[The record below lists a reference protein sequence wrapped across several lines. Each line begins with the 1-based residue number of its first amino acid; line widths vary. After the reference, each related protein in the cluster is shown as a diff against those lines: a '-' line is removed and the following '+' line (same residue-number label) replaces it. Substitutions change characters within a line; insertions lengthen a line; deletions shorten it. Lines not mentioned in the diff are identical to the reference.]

1 MAGDVIDSLSIELN
15 SNATKANKAV
25 DELISKLGN
34 LANSL
39 TRIDGS
45 GLNGIAN
52 GVGKLGNSMQS
63 MKGIGEAKFQNLAN
77 GINKLSAINT
87 AGLNKSASALY
98 QITKSFGEIG
108 KIGENTKQIA
118 SLTTD
123 LSKLGN
129 KGISNAI
136 TNIPQLATAMKNLM
150 TTLSTAPKVSNNL
163 IKMTNAMA
171 NLASQGQKVSGATKG
186 LTSTFKSYDSSATS
200 STSKTAKLSSM
211 IGKMYQSFFYVKRGI
226 SGIKDAVKSSMDY
239 IETLNYFDAAFG
251 QVADTAV
258 KDWKDAGYKSA
269 EQYYNSF
276 SERAKKLT
284 SQMSGYNISP
294 TGSLEATGKA
304 SLGIDPNQLMNYQ
317 ATFAQM
323 SSSIGMTGEQS
334 VKLSRVL
341 TEIGADLASV
351 KNMDFKK
358 TWNDMASGLA
368 GMSRTLDKYGVNIRN
383 VNLQQKL
390 SDIGI
395 QANIQNLN
403 QNEKALLRTIILL
416 NSTKYAYGDL
426 AETINQPANQVRLLQ
441 ANFQNLSRTIG
452 NLFLPVVAKILPYI
466 NGLTIALQRLFA
478 YVGKKLGLDISS
490 LTSSVGDSSFDMS
503 ELADNTDDV
512 AGGLDDASKKA
523 KKLKNNINTIG
534 IDKLNII
541 SKDKDKTDKDDNK
554 GLNNSDLAKLNKAFE
569 DAYEK
574 YQKAWDKAFAG
585 VDNKALEIA
594 DKITNAFKKGDYK
607 GIGTYISDNL
617 TKALKS
623 INWDSIYEGAAKF
636 GTGLAE
642 FLNGLITPEL
652 FYEVGK
658 TIAKFLGTRIQF
670 ALNFFQEFDW
680 SNLGESLANGIN
692 GFFENYP
699 FEDMANALNKFVDG
713 LEKALFSFIKN
724 VNWWHVFNGLWD
736 FFTNLEIDTLLVIP
750 MLRAFMKIRKNAGS
764 TFKALQ
770 AIGSTSLKKL
780 SKGFSFLSENIKVL
794 GGKDGIAYT
803 FMEARDSMSKTT
815 KVMMG
820 AGGILAAF
828 AGVKNATKG
837 MANGTKSVVAGLGQ
851 IALSAGVAGAALYT
865 AFGPWGLA
873 VGAIAGVI
881 GAIAG
886 IAQGID
892 DINRKEIALKFSDES
907 GLKISE
913 LNDGLEKSL
922 SNIRELPKAF
932 KDNSEEMKTASEDVG
947 SALDD
952 LTAIGAAIKNSE
964 GTSIASAENIA
975 NAFKKLEQSSQE
987 YLDNAYANTVLSLE
1001 MNREV
1006 LENQGINV
1014 DEAIKKASK
1023 AYEKDSAELKQ
1034 AIKVQRET
1042 IGTKGTN
1049 SKEYLEATKT
1059 IAKLTGQ
1066 NSKELADSSEKLS
1079 KAKKELNK
1087 NKINL
1092 SDYFDND
1099 NKLDEEG
1106 LKNAFGDA
1114 KSIYEKQLN
1123 SLNTYWDEQIKLG
1136 EEKGWDKKII
1146 DAYKKQKKLDAK
1158 ELKTT
1163 FNKNYT
1169 EPLQKALNNSF
1180 VDAVS
1185 GIDTNNTSSAVEFE
1199 RRAFR
1204 VADDV
1209 YNPLV
1214 NAFNSTFSELG
1225 IEIQNLDDDTIRNL
1239 FDGLRVTDESDII
1252 FQLKENYQSVL
1263 IGMLKNISLTKG
1275 AELLKTELNTTLF
1288 AAINGLSI
1296 EEARTEIAKKFES
1309 LFSMDFKMNL
1319 GMKVETPADSVT
1331 GDWFS
1336 GEQKAFY
1343 LNNDQKV
1350 KDWAK
1355 KNGTIKFNRQITF
1368 STNPLNATGLENGLK
1383 SAELF
1388 YANENGYSELIGR
1401 VGNNTAVAN
1410 SDQIMTM
1417 VSNGVAKAVSDVL
1430 VPVLAGGGNGNTQRI
1445 EIPVIIDGREITR
1458 IVNKNNSRNGAKIMG
1473 NETGYV
1479 YG

>member
-15 SNATKANKAV
+15 SDAKKANDAV
-25 DELISKLGN
+25 GKLIEKLENLKTSISNIEGNNFSQLSTGVKSLADGMKQMQGVKKTDFNRLASGLEKISSVKLDGGIAEKIQPLATAIQSLNNIKFDTKNIQSFINSISRLGNANLGN
-34 LANSL
+34 LSNVDFSK
-39 TRIDGS
+39 I
-45 GLNGIAN
+45 
-52 GVGKLGNSMQS
+52 GNSIRTLAS
-63 MKGIGEAKFQNLAN
+63 SLAN
-77 GINKLSAINT
+77 AETVQQSTISMTNAVAKLANAGEKVGIVSSSLGQFGTSLSKFFTIM
-87 AGLNKSASALY
+87 SRASAVSSETI
-98 QITKSFGEIG
+98 QFT
-108 KIGENTKQIA
+108 QAIA
-118 SLTTD
+118 SLANA
-123 LSKLGN
+123 GN
-129 KGISNAI
+129 KVS
-136 TNIPQLATAMKNLM
+136 ATSGHLGAFATELKKFMQVM
-150 TTLSTAPKVSNNL
+150 ASAPKVNSS
-163 IKMTNAMA
+163 IIQMTQATA
-171 NLASQGQKVSGATKG
+171 NLAAQGQKVGSATKG
-186 LTSTFKSYDSSATS
+186 LAKGFSAYGNSTANA
-200 STSKTAKLSSM
+200 TSKTKSLASMFGKL
-211 IGKMYQSFFYVKRGI
+211 YANFFWVRRGI

-466 NGLTIALQRLFA
+466 NGLAIALQRLFT
-478 YVGKKLGLDISS
+478 YVGKKLGLDISG

-585 VDNKALEIA
+585 VDNKALQIA

-623 INWDSIYEGAAKF
+623 INWNSIYEGAAKF

-658 TIAKFLGTRIQF
+658 TIAKLLGTKIQF

-724 VNWWHVFNGLWD
+724 VNWWHVFTGLWD

-770 AIGSTSLKKL
+770 TIGSTSLKKL

-851 IALSAGVAGAALYT
+851 IALSAGVAGAALT
-865 AFGPWGLA
+865 MVFGFPAGIIVA
-873 VGAIAGVI
+873 GCAAAIGAIAGVI
-881 GAIAG
+881 QASEEAYQEEIK
-886 IAQGID
+886 AQWGLSEETKKTLNEID
-892 DINRKEIALKFSDES
+892 KRV
-907 GLKISE
+907 
-913 LNDGLEKSL
+913 EKSADL
-922 SNIRELPKAF
+922 RKKTDEQAKENTAEIDQTQKLWTELK
-932 KDNSEEMKTASEDVG
+932 KITD
-947 SALDD
+947 
-952 LTAIGAAIKNSE
+952 
-964 GTSIASAENIA
+964 ENG
-975 NAFKKLEQSSQE
+975 K
-987 YLDNAYANTVLSLE
+987 
-1001 MNREV
+1001 
-1006 LENQGINV
+1006 
-1014 DEAIKKASK
+1014 IKKG
-1023 AYEKDSAELKQ
+1023 YQ
-1034 AIKVQRET
+1034 GR
-1042 IGTKGTN
+1042 
-1049 SKEYLEATKT
+1049 
-1059 IAKLTGQ
+1059 AKFIT
-1066 NSKELADSSEKLS
+1066 KELSES
-1079 KAKKELNK
+1079 
-1087 NKINL
+1087 
-1092 SDYFDND
+1092 
-1099 NKLDEEG
+1099 
-1106 LKNAFGDA
+1106 
-1114 KSIYEKQLN
+1114 
-1123 SLNTYWDEQIKLG
+1123 
-1136 EEKGWDKKII
+1136 
-1146 DAYKKQKKLDAK
+1146 
-1158 ELKTT
+1158 
-1163 FNKNYT
+1163 
-1169 EPLQKALNNSF
+1169 
-1180 VDAVS
+1180 
-1185 GIDTNNTSSAVEFE
+1185 
-1199 RRAFR
+1199 
-1204 VADDV
+1204 
-1209 YNPLV
+1209 
-1214 NAFNSTFSELG
+1214 LG
-1225 IEIQNLDDDTIRNL
+1225 IEIKMTDGVIQKYDELRKSVKQVIAEKKKNLILDAYSDKY
-1239 FDGLRVTDESDII
+1239 TDALTNRSQEETDLETATRANNTTQYKLEQAQKEYEKAHKDFLKTRGIDAESNYEEYKNVEITAFENTKQGADAKDVLEEAEKAAEKTQKT
-1252 FQLKENYQSVL
+1252 FNEAKENLEKDVQL
-1263 IGMLKNISLTKG
+1263 ISNYEK
-1275 AELLKTELNTTLF
+1275 LLSTTSEGGIKKLNKRTDNL
-1288 AAINGLSI
+1288 INGAGEKGKSYVKEFVGGVTEQAGDEKER
-1296 EEARTEIAKKFES
+1296 EEITTKFES
-1309 LFSMDFKMNL
+1309 FLDTSIANVDVSEAKRLLQEKLEKMFGSLGEMRFQL
-1319 GMKVETPADSVT
+1319 GMQVETTATKITGNWADV
-1331 GDWFS
+1331 GLD
-1336 GEQKAFY
+1336 KA
-1343 LNNDQKV
+1343 LKDNDV
-1350 KDWAK
+1350 K
-1355 KNGTIKFNRQITF
+1355 IKTTMKRIPPF
-1368 STNPLNATGLENGLK
+1368 ATGGFPEDGLF
-1383 SAELF
+1383 L
-1388 YANENGYSELIGR
+1388 ANHSEL
-1401 VGNNTAVAN
+1401 VGKFSNGKTAVAN
-1410 SDQIMTM
+1410 NQQITDGIEEAAYRGYMRALATQG
-1417 VSNGVAKAVSDVL
+1417 SNST
-1430 VPVLAGGGNGNTQRI
+1430 GGTQRI
-1445 EIPVIIDGREITR
+1445 EIPVIIDGKEITR

-1473 NETGYV
+1473 NETRYV

>member
-87 AGLNKSASALY
+87 VGLNKSASALY

-1092 SDYFDND
+1092 SDYFNND
-1099 NKLDEEG
+1099 NKLNKEK
-1106 LKNAFGDA
+1106 LKNTFEDA

-1123 SLNTYWDEQIKLG
+1123 SLNTYWDEQIKSTS
-1136 EEKGWDKKII
+1136 DKKII
-1146 DAYKKQKKLDAK
+1146 NAYKKQKKLDAK
-1158 ELKTT
+1158 ELQEI
-1163 FNKNYT
+1163 FYNNYT
-1169 EPLQKALNNSF
+1169 LPLQEALNNTIIDALPDKKKPYGVSNNYKYLMENIGNDIIGAYNEVFKGTGGKSEKLSVMTREDMIKAMF
-1180 VDAVS
+1180 VSEDGELTGELKKDYETYLLAEIK
-1185 GIDTNNTSSAVEFE
+1185 GISVDEA
-1199 RRAFR
+1199 RK
-1204 VADDV
+1204 
-1209 YNPLV
+1209 
-1214 NAFNSTFSELG
+1214 
-1225 IEIQNLDDDTIRNL
+1225 EIQAKTLSAIKGISFDSAKKELNKKFVTL
-1239 FDGLRVTDESDII
+1239 FDGLKKITLTGNIETD
-1252 FQLKENYQSVL
+1252 LKLDPITKLPTNF
-1263 IGMLKNISLTKG
+1263 GMTM
-1275 AELLKTELNTTLF
+1275 KTNATTL
-1288 AAINGLSI
+1288 I
-1296 EEARTEIAKKFES
+1296 
-1309 LFSMDFKMNL
+1309 
-1319 GMKVETPADSVT
+1319 PA
-1331 GDWFS
+1331 
-1336 GEQKAFY
+1336 Y
-1343 LNNDQKV
+1343 
-1350 KDWAK
+1350 
-1355 KNGTIKFNRQITF
+1355 
-1368 STNPLNATGLENGLK
+1368 ATGGFPEDGL
-1383 SAELF
+1383 F
-1388 YANENGYSELIGR
+1388 FANHSEL
-1401 VGNNTAVAN
+1401 VGKFSDGKTAVAN
-1410 SDQIMTM
+1410 NQQITDGIEEAAYRGYMRALATQG
-1417 VSNGVAKAVSDVL
+1417 SNST
-1430 VPVLAGGGNGNTQRI
+1430 GGTQRI
-1445 EIPVIIDGREITR
+1445 EIPVIIDGKEITR
-1458 IVNKNNSRNGAKIMG
+1458 IVNKNNFRNGAKIMG

>member
-284 SQMSGYNISP
+284 SQMSGYNISS

-466 NGLTIALQRLFA
+466 NGLTIAMQRLFT

-585 VDNKALEIA
+585 VDNKALQIA

-607 GIGTYISDNL
+607 GIGTYISNNL

-724 VNWWHVFNGLWD
+724 VNWWHVFTGLWD

-770 AIGSTSLKKL
+770 TIGSTSLSKL
-780 SKGFSFLSENIKVL
+780 SKGFSALRTNVKTL
-794 GGKDGIAYT
+794 GGKEGIAYT

-837 MANGTKSVVAGLGQ
+837 MAKGSKSVVAGLGQ
-851 IALSAGVAGAALYT
+851 IALSAGVAGAALTMVFGFPAGIIVAGVAAAIGAIVGLNKAAQETRQEMYGLTKQQKAENEELAKSYEKLQESQAEAKKESQKNDAEITYAQKLWKELQGITDENGKIKKGYEDRAKVLTKYINEQLGTELEVTGRIVKNYKETRNEIKKIIAMKRAETVLNANEELYSEAIQNENSAKNTLTLKSSEYSQAKNQVKRIQKRIEQMEKEGINTNNQADYFELGRQLEVAKTAKTEAKTALDDAKNIYKEYKNTIKNYEDLEEAHLSGNRKKIRESIDEFNNKTDKVGEKASQKIIDETANSIEGVDVSDIENAFVKRLEGIASNLNLSAFKRELKT
-865 AFGPWGLA
+865 AFGSAITEGIDGLDLEKQKELLAQRISDIELKVKVESDLGGMQLPAQAYQQMHDSVENKWRVQADVIKKKGKASGLA
-873 VGAIAGVI
+873 
-881 GAIAG
+881 
-886 IAQGID
+886 
-892 DINRKEIALKFSDES
+892 S
-907 GLKISE
+907 GLV
-913 LNDGLEKSL
+913 
-922 SNIRELPKAF
+922 R
-932 KDNSEEMKTASEDVG
+932 
-947 SALDD
+947 SA
-952 LTAIGAAIKNSE
+952 
-964 GTSIASAENIA
+964 
-975 NAFKKLEQSSQE
+975 
-987 YLDNAYANTVLSLE
+987 
-1001 MNREV
+1001 
-1006 LENQGINV
+1006 
-1014 DEAIKKASK
+1014 
-1023 AYEKDSAELKQ
+1023 
-1034 AIKVQRET
+1034 
-1042 IGTKGTN
+1042 
-1049 SKEYLEATKT
+1049 
-1059 IAKLTGQ
+1059 
-1066 NSKELADSSEKLS
+1066 
-1079 KAKKELNK
+1079 
-1087 NKINL
+1087 
-1092 SDYFDND
+1092 
-1099 NKLDEEG
+1099 
-1106 LKNAFGDA
+1106 
-1114 KSIYEKQLN
+1114 
-1123 SLNTYWDEQIKLG
+1123 
-1136 EEKGWDKKII
+1136 
-1146 DAYKKQKKLDAK
+1146 
-1158 ELKTT
+1158 
-1163 FNKNYT
+1163 
-1169 EPLQKALNNSF
+1169 
-1180 VDAVS
+1180 
-1185 GIDTNNTSSAVEFE
+1185 
-1199 RRAFR
+1199 
-1204 VADDV
+1204 
-1209 YNPLV
+1209 
-1214 NAFNSTFSELG
+1214 
-1225 IEIQNLDDDTIRNL
+1225 
-1239 FDGLRVTDESDII
+1239 DI
-1252 FQLKENYQSVL
+1252 F
-1263 IGMLKNISLTKG
+1263 
-1275 AELLKTELNTTLF
+1275 F
-1288 AAINGLSI
+1288 
-1296 EEARTEIAKKFES
+1296 
-1309 LFSMDFKMNL
+1309 
-1319 GMKVETPADSVT
+1319 
-1331 GDWFS
+1331 
-1336 GEQKAFY
+1336 
-1343 LNNDQKV
+1343 
-1350 KDWAK
+1350 
-1355 KNGTIKFNRQITF
+1355 
-1368 STNPLNATGLENGLK
+1368 
-1383 SAELF
+1383 
-1388 YANENGYSELIGR
+1388 ANENGYSELIGR

-1445 EIPVIIDGREITR
+1445 EIPVIIDGKEITR

>member
-87 AGLNKSASALY
+87 VGLNKSASALY

-1092 SDYFDND
+1092 SDYFNND
-1099 NKLDEEG
+1099 NKLNKEK
-1106 LKNAFGDA
+1106 LKNTFEDA

-1123 SLNTYWDEQIKLG
+1123 SLNTYWDEQIKSTS
-1136 EEKGWDKKII
+1136 DKKII
-1146 DAYKKQKKLDAK
+1146 NAYKKQKKLDAK
-1158 ELKTT
+1158 ELQET
-1163 FNKNYT
+1163 FYNNYT
-1169 EPLQKALNNSF
+1169 LPLQEALNNTIIDALPDKKTPYEVRNNYEYLMENIGNDIIGAYNEVFKGTGGKSEKLSVMTREDMIKAMF
-1180 VDAVS
+1180 VSEDGELTGELKKDYETYLLAEIK
-1185 GIDTNNTSSAVEFE
+1185 GISVDEA
-1199 RRAFR
+1199 RK
-1204 VADDV
+1204 
-1209 YNPLV
+1209 
-1214 NAFNSTFSELG
+1214 
-1225 IEIQNLDDDTIRNL
+1225 EIQAKTLSAIKGISFDSAKKELNKKFVTL
-1239 FDGLRVTDESDII
+1239 FDGLKKITLTGNIETD
-1252 FQLKENYQSVL
+1252 LKLDPITKLPTNF
-1263 IGMLKNISLTKG
+1263 GMTM
-1275 AELLKTELNTTLF
+1275 KTNATTL
-1288 AAINGLSI
+1288 I
-1296 EEARTEIAKKFES
+1296 
-1309 LFSMDFKMNL
+1309 
-1319 GMKVETPADSVT
+1319 PA
-1331 GDWFS
+1331 
-1336 GEQKAFY
+1336 Y
-1343 LNNDQKV
+1343 
-1350 KDWAK
+1350 
-1355 KNGTIKFNRQITF
+1355 
-1368 STNPLNATGLENGLK
+1368 ATGGFPEDGL
-1383 SAELF
+1383 F
-1388 YANENGYSELIGR
+1388 FANHSEL
-1401 VGNNTAVAN
+1401 VGKFSDGKTAVAN
-1410 SDQIMTM
+1410 NQQITDGIEEAAYRGYMRALATQG
-1417 VSNGVAKAVSDVL
+1417 SNST
-1430 VPVLAGGGNGNTQRI
+1430 GGTQRI
-1445 EIPVIIDGREITR
+1445 EIPVIIDGKEITR
-1458 IVNKNNSRNGAKIMG
+1458 IVNKNNFRNGAKIMG

>member
-87 AGLNKSASALY
+87 VGLNKSASALY

-892 DINRKEIALKFSDES
+892 DINRKEIELKFSDES

-1092 SDYFDND
+1092 SDYFNND
-1099 NKLDEEG
+1099 NKLNKEK
-1106 LKNAFGDA
+1106 LKNTFEDA

-1123 SLNTYWDEQIKLG
+1123 SLNTYWDEQIKSTS
-1136 EEKGWDKKII
+1136 DKKII
-1146 DAYKKQKKLDAK
+1146 NAYKKQKKLDAK
-1158 ELKTT
+1158 ELQET
-1163 FNKNYT
+1163 FYNNYT
-1169 EPLQKALNNSF
+1169 LPLQEALNNTIIDALPDKKTPYEVRNNYEYLMENIGNDIIGAYNEVFKGTGGKSEKLSVMTREDMIKAMF
-1180 VDAVS
+1180 VSEDGELTGELKKDYETYLLAEIK
-1185 GIDTNNTSSAVEFE
+1185 GISVDEA
-1199 RRAFR
+1199 RK
-1204 VADDV
+1204 
-1209 YNPLV
+1209 
-1214 NAFNSTFSELG
+1214 
-1225 IEIQNLDDDTIRNL
+1225 EIQAKTLSAIKGISFDSAKKELNKKFVTL
-1239 FDGLRVTDESDII
+1239 FDGLKKITLTGNIETD
-1252 FQLKENYQSVL
+1252 LKLDPITKLPTNF
-1263 IGMLKNISLTKG
+1263 GMTM
-1275 AELLKTELNTTLF
+1275 KTNATTL
-1288 AAINGLSI
+1288 IPG
-1296 EEARTEIAKKFES
+1296 
-1309 LFSMDFKMNL
+1309 
-1319 GMKVETPADSVT
+1319 
-1331 GDWFS
+1331 
-1336 GEQKAFY
+1336 Y
-1343 LNNDQKV
+1343 
-1350 KDWAK
+1350 
-1355 KNGTIKFNRQITF
+1355 
-1368 STNPLNATGLENGLK
+1368 ATGGFPEDGL
-1383 SAELF
+1383 F
-1388 YANENGYSELIGR
+1388 FANHSEL
-1401 VGNNTAVAN
+1401 VGKFSDGKTAVAN
-1410 SDQIMTM
+1410 NQQITDGIEEAAYRGYMRALATQG
-1417 VSNGVAKAVSDVL
+1417 SNST
-1430 VPVLAGGGNGNTQRI
+1430 GGTQRI
-1445 EIPVIIDGREITR
+1445 EIPVIIDGKEITR
-1458 IVNKNNSRNGAKIMG
+1458 IVNKNNFRNGAKIMG

>member
-87 AGLNKSASALY
+87 VGLNKSASALY

-770 AIGSTSLKKL
+770 AIGPTSLKKL

-892 DINRKEIALKFSDES
+892 DINRKEIELKFSDES

-1066 NSKELADSSEKLS
+1066 NSKELANSSEKLS

-1092 SDYFDND
+1092 SDYFNND
-1099 NKLDEEG
+1099 NKLNKEK
-1106 LKNAFGDA
+1106 LKNTFEDA

-1123 SLNTYWDEQIKLG
+1123 SLNTYWDEQIKSTS
-1136 EEKGWDKKII
+1136 DKKII
-1146 DAYKKQKKLDAK
+1146 NAYKKQKKLDAK
-1158 ELKTT
+1158 ELQET
-1163 FNKNYT
+1163 FYNNYT
-1169 EPLQKALNNSF
+1169 LPLQEALNNTIIDALPDKKTPYGVRNNYEYLMENIGNDIIGAYNEVFKGTGGKSEKLSVMTRKDMIKAMF
-1180 VDAVS
+1180 VSEDGELTGELKKDYETYLLAEIK
-1185 GIDTNNTSSAVEFE
+1185 GISVDEA
-1199 RRAFR
+1199 RK
-1204 VADDV
+1204 
-1209 YNPLV
+1209 
-1214 NAFNSTFSELG
+1214 
-1225 IEIQNLDDDTIRNL
+1225 EIQAKTLSAIKGISFDSAKKELNKKFVTL
-1239 FDGLRVTDESDII
+1239 FDGLKKITLTGNIETD
-1252 FQLKENYQSVL
+1252 LKLDPITKLPTNF
-1263 IGMLKNISLTKG
+1263 GMTM
-1275 AELLKTELNTTLF
+1275 KTNATTL
-1288 AAINGLSI
+1288 IPG
-1296 EEARTEIAKKFES
+1296 
-1309 LFSMDFKMNL
+1309 
-1319 GMKVETPADSVT
+1319 
-1331 GDWFS
+1331 
-1336 GEQKAFY
+1336 Y
-1343 LNNDQKV
+1343 
-1350 KDWAK
+1350 
-1355 KNGTIKFNRQITF
+1355 
-1368 STNPLNATGLENGLK
+1368 ATGGFPEDGL
-1383 SAELF
+1383 F
-1388 YANENGYSELIGR
+1388 FANHSEL
-1401 VGNNTAVAN
+1401 VGKFSDGKTAVAN
-1410 SDQIMTM
+1410 NQQITDGIEEAAYRGYMRALATQG
-1417 VSNGVAKAVSDVL
+1417 SNST
-1430 VPVLAGGGNGNTQRI
+1430 GGTQRI
-1445 EIPVIIDGREITR
+1445 EIPVIIDGKEITR
-1458 IVNKNNSRNGAKIMG
+1458 IVNKNNFRNGAKIMG

>member
-15 SNATKANKAV
+15 SNATRANKSV
-25 DELISKLGN
+25 DELIGKLGN

-77 GINKLSAINT
+77 GINKLSAIDT

-186 LTSTFKSYDSSATS
+186 LTSTFKSYDSLATS

-585 VDNKALEIA
+585 VDNKALQIA

-607 GIGTYISDNL
+607 EIGTYISDNL

-623 INWDSIYEGAAKF
+623 INWSSIYEGAAKF
-636 GTGLAE
+636 GTGLAQ

-724 VNWWHVFNGLWD
+724 VNWWHVFTGLWD

-770 AIGSTSLKKL
+770 TIGSTSLSKL
-780 SKGFSFLSENIKVL
+780 SKGFSALRTNVKTL
-794 GGKDGIAYT
+794 GGKEGIAYT

-837 MANGTKSVVAGLGQ
+837 MAEGSKSVVAGLGQ
-851 IALSAGVAGAALYT
+851 IALSAGVAGAALT
-865 AFGPWGLA
+865 MVFGFPAGIIVA
-873 VGAIAGVI
+873 GCAAAIGAIAGVAQASEEAYQEEI
-881 GAIAG
+881 KTRWELEGAAKKTLDEIDKRVKESADLRKKTDEQAKENTAEIDQAQKYAKELDKIVDKNGKVKKGYENRAKFLTGELSDALGIEVKMTDGVIQKYDELKKSVKQVIAEK
-886 IAQGID
+886 
-892 DINRKEIALKFSDES
+892 RKEILLDAH
-907 GLKISE
+907 
-913 LNDGLEKSL
+913 EKEYS
-922 SNIRELPKAF
+922 
-932 KDNSEEMKTASEDVG
+932 
-947 SALDD
+947 SAL
-952 LTAIGAAIKNSE
+952 T
-964 GTSIASAENIA
+964 T
-975 NAFKKLEQSSQE
+975 
-987 YLDNAYANTVLSLE
+987 
-1001 MNREV
+1001 
-1006 LENQGINV
+1006 
-1014 DEAIKKASK
+1014 
-1023 AYEKDSAELKQ
+1023 
-1034 AIKVQRET
+1034 
-1042 IGTKGTN
+1042 
-1049 SKEYLEATKT
+1049 
-1059 IAKLTGQ
+1059 
-1066 NSKELADSSEKLS
+1066 
-1079 KAKKELNK
+1079 
-1087 NKINL
+1087 
-1092 SDYFDND
+1092 
-1099 NKLDEEG
+1099 
-1106 LKNAFGDA
+1106 
-1114 KSIYEKQLN
+1114 
-1123 SLNTYWDEQIKLG
+1123 
-1136 EEKGWDKKII
+1136 
-1146 DAYKKQKKLDAK
+1146 KKQKKQDRDDAARALGDAK
-1158 ELKTT
+1158 VLLRKAEQEADVEYKKYADYEKSIGVIPFSKEDWLNLESSRRYKDAITT
-1163 FNKNYT
+1163 AEQEVKDTKKKYIDTYNDYRDARREIVNYEGLIGAETLEEQNKWNKR
-1169 EPLQKALNNSF
+1169 LVNNSAIAGEKTSEEF
-1180 VDAVS
+1180 YNSSIKRLQGVS
-1185 GIDTNNTSSAVEFE
+1185 D
-1199 RRAFR
+1199 
-1204 VADDV
+1204 
-1209 YNPLV
+1209 
-1214 NAFNSTFSELG
+1214 NAS
-1225 IEIQNLDDDTIRNL
+1225 
-1239 FDGLRVTDESDII
+1239 
-1252 FQLKENYQSVL
+1252 
-1263 IGMLKNISLTKG
+1263 
-1275 AELLKTELNTTLF
+1275 TTLSGYLGTTIDNMSWEELEEKVGGKLYSMLYG
-1288 AAINGLSI
+1288 AVHNLSI
-1296 EEARTEIAKKFES
+1296 ENARKEVVKKFEN
-1309 LFSMDFKMNL
+1309 LFTTDFKMNL
-1319 GMKVETPADSVT
+1319 GMKVETPADSIT

-1336 GEQKAFY
+1336 GEQKASYVF
-1343 LNNDQKV
+1343 NDEK
-1350 KDWAK
+1350 
-1355 KNGTIKFNRQITF
+1355 IKFKNKKMGALNF
-1368 STNPLNATGLENGLK
+1368 SVNPFNATGLENGLK

>member
-87 AGLNKSASALY
+87 VGLNKSASALY

-892 DINRKEIALKFSDES
+892 DINRKEIELKFSDES

-1066 NSKELADSSEKLS
+1066 NSKELADSFEKLS

-1092 SDYFDND
+1092 SDYFNND
-1099 NKLDEEG
+1099 NKLNKEK
-1106 LKNAFGDA
+1106 LKNTFEDA

-1123 SLNTYWDEQIKLG
+1123 SLNTYWDEQIKSTS
-1136 EEKGWDKKII
+1136 DKKII
-1146 DAYKKQKKLDAK
+1146 NAYKKQKKLDAK
-1158 ELKTT
+1158 ELQET
-1163 FNKNYT
+1163 FYNNYT
-1169 EPLQKALNNSF
+1169 LPLQEALNNTIIDALPDKKTLYGVSNNYEYLMENIGNDIIGAYNEVFKGTGGKSEKLSVMTREDMIKAMF
-1180 VDAVS
+1180 VSEDGELTGELKKDYETYLLAEIK
-1185 GIDTNNTSSAVEFE
+1185 GISVDEA
-1199 RRAFR
+1199 RK
-1204 VADDV
+1204 
-1209 YNPLV
+1209 
-1214 NAFNSTFSELG
+1214 
-1225 IEIQNLDDDTIRNL
+1225 EIQAKTLSAIKGISFDSAKKELNKKFVTL
-1239 FDGLRVTDESDII
+1239 FDGLKKITLTGNIETD
-1252 FQLKENYQSVL
+1252 LKLDPITKLPTNF
-1263 IGMLKNISLTKG
+1263 GMTM
-1275 AELLKTELNTTLF
+1275 KTNATTL
-1288 AAINGLSI
+1288 IPG
-1296 EEARTEIAKKFES
+1296 
-1309 LFSMDFKMNL
+1309 
-1319 GMKVETPADSVT
+1319 
-1331 GDWFS
+1331 
-1336 GEQKAFY
+1336 Y
-1343 LNNDQKV
+1343 
-1350 KDWAK
+1350 
-1355 KNGTIKFNRQITF
+1355 
-1368 STNPLNATGLENGLK
+1368 ATGGFPEDGL
-1383 SAELF
+1383 F
-1388 YANENGYSELIGR
+1388 FANHSEL
-1401 VGNNTAVAN
+1401 VGKFSDGKTAVAN
-1410 SDQIMTM
+1410 NQQITDGIEEAAYRGYMRALATQG
-1417 VSNGVAKAVSDVL
+1417 SNST
-1430 VPVLAGGGNGNTQRI
+1430 GGTQRI
-1445 EIPVIIDGREITR
+1445 EIPVIIDGKEITR
-1458 IVNKNNSRNGAKIMG
+1458 IVNKNNFRNGAKIMG

>member
-87 AGLNKSASALY
+87 VGLNKSASALY

-1092 SDYFDND
+1092 SDYFNND
-1099 NKLDEEG
+1099 NKLNKEK
-1106 LKNAFGDA
+1106 LKNTFEDA

-1123 SLNTYWDEQIKLG
+1123 SLNTYWDEQIKSTS
-1136 EEKGWDKKII
+1136 DKKII
-1146 DAYKKQKKLDAK
+1146 NAYKKQKKLDAK
-1158 ELKTT
+1158 ELQET
-1163 FNKNYT
+1163 FYNNYT
-1169 EPLQKALNNSF
+1169 LPLQEALNNTIIDALPDKKTPYEVRNNYEYLMENIGNDIIGAYNEVFKGTGGKSEKLSVMTREDMIKAMF
-1180 VDAVS
+1180 VSEDGELTGELKKDYETYLLAEIK
-1185 GIDTNNTSSAVEFE
+1185 GISVDEA
-1199 RRAFR
+1199 RK
-1204 VADDV
+1204 
-1209 YNPLV
+1209 
-1214 NAFNSTFSELG
+1214 
-1225 IEIQNLDDDTIRNL
+1225 EIQAKTLSAIKGISFDSAKKELNKKFVTL
-1239 FDGLRVTDESDII
+1239 FDGLKKITLTGNIETD
-1252 FQLKENYQSVL
+1252 LKLDPITKLPTNF
-1263 IGMLKNISLTKG
+1263 GMTM
-1275 AELLKTELNTTLF
+1275 KTNATTL
-1288 AAINGLSI
+1288 IPG
-1296 EEARTEIAKKFES
+1296 
-1309 LFSMDFKMNL
+1309 
-1319 GMKVETPADSVT
+1319 
-1331 GDWFS
+1331 
-1336 GEQKAFY
+1336 Y
-1343 LNNDQKV
+1343 
-1350 KDWAK
+1350 
-1355 KNGTIKFNRQITF
+1355 
-1368 STNPLNATGLENGLK
+1368 ATGGFPEDGL
-1383 SAELF
+1383 F
-1388 YANENGYSELIGR
+1388 FANHSEL
-1401 VGNNTAVAN
+1401 VGKFSDGKTAVAN
-1410 SDQIMTM
+1410 NQQITDGIEEAAYRGYMRALATQG
-1417 VSNGVAKAVSDVL
+1417 SNST
-1430 VPVLAGGGNGNTQRI
+1430 GGTQRI
-1445 EIPVIIDGREITR
+1445 EIPVIIDGKEITR
-1458 IVNKNNSRNGAKIMG
+1458 IVNKNNFRNGAKIMG

>member
-87 AGLNKSASALY
+87 VGLNKSASALY

-1092 SDYFDND
+1092 SDYFNND
-1099 NKLDEEG
+1099 NKLNKEK
-1106 LKNAFGDA
+1106 LKNTFEDA

-1123 SLNTYWDEQIKLG
+1123 SLNTYWDEQIKSTS
-1136 EEKGWDKKII
+1136 DKKII
-1146 DAYKKQKKLDAK
+1146 NAYKKQKKLDAK
-1158 ELKTT
+1158 ELQEI
-1163 FNKNYT
+1163 FYNNYT
-1169 EPLQKALNNSF
+1169 LPLQEALNNTIIDALPDKKKPYGVSNNYKYLMENIGNDIIGAYNEVFKGTGGKSEKLSVMTREDMIKAMF
-1180 VDAVS
+1180 VSEDGELTGELKKDYETYLLAEIK
-1185 GIDTNNTSSAVEFE
+1185 GISVDEA
-1199 RRAFR
+1199 RK
-1204 VADDV
+1204 
-1209 YNPLV
+1209 
-1214 NAFNSTFSELG
+1214 
-1225 IEIQNLDDDTIRNL
+1225 EIQAKTLSATKGISFDSAKKELNKDFVTL
-1239 FDGLRVTDESDII
+1239 FDGLKKITLTGNIETD
-1252 FQLKENYQSVL
+1252 LKLDPITKLPTNF
-1263 IGMLKNISLTKG
+1263 GMTM
-1275 AELLKTELNTTLF
+1275 KTNATTL
-1288 AAINGLSI
+1288 IPG
-1296 EEARTEIAKKFES
+1296 
-1309 LFSMDFKMNL
+1309 
-1319 GMKVETPADSVT
+1319 
-1331 GDWFS
+1331 
-1336 GEQKAFY
+1336 Y
-1343 LNNDQKV
+1343 
-1350 KDWAK
+1350 
-1355 KNGTIKFNRQITF
+1355 
-1368 STNPLNATGLENGLK
+1368 ATGGFPEDGL
-1383 SAELF
+1383 F
-1388 YANENGYSELIGR
+1388 FANHSEL
-1401 VGNNTAVAN
+1401 VGKFSDGKTAVAN
-1410 SDQIMTM
+1410 NQQITDGIEEAAYRGYMRALATQG
-1417 VSNGVAKAVSDVL
+1417 SNST
-1430 VPVLAGGGNGNTQRI
+1430 GGTQRI
-1445 EIPVIIDGREITR
+1445 EIPVIIDGKEITR
-1458 IVNKNNSRNGAKIMG
+1458 IVNKNNFRNGAKIMG